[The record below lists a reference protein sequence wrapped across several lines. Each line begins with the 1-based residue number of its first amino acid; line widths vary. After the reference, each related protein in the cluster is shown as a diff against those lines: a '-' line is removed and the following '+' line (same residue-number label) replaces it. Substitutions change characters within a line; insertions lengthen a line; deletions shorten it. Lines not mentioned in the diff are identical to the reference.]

1 MPRPGRGYAPLG
13 GRGQDKDQGFLM
25 VLVTPVETIV
35 CLSNTYFQMP
45 RLKDYETD
53 VTVPGLASKRA
64 ANIFGISGRR
74 SSILFDRA
82 LRIRIRN

>member
-1 MPRPGRGYAPLG
+1 
-13 GRGQDKDQGFLM
+13 M

-35 CLSNTYFQMP
+35 CLSKTYFQSP
-45 RLKDYETD
+45 KLKFYGTD

-82 LRIRIRN
+82 LRMRIRNRSPLTISDCATNASTVRKAS